1 MSKANSAQSVR
12 IRILMVDVPS
22 EVRFAV
28 QRGRSDLL
36 EPLGGQQEPLRFEFS
51 LRLGLPLSTGA
62 AKFLGE
68 FAQGPS
74 SDRFVYINSGTLAGQ
89 ADSPW
94 TRRAK
99 LKLASIPQDVID
111 AALSSGGIMEARVQG
126 TMGDGG
132 PVCASLKP
140 NAFVWAVV
148 HDAV

>member
-12 IRILMVDVPS
+12 MRILVVNTPPD
-22 EVRFAV
+22 VRFAV
-28 QRGRSDLL
+28 QCGRSDLL
-36 EPLGGQQEPLRFEFS
+36 DPMDGRHEPLRFEFS

-62 AKFLGE
+62 VNFLGE

-89 ADSPW
+89 PDSPW

-99 LKLASIPQDVID
+99 LKLAFIPQEVVD
-111 AALSSGGIMEARVQG
+111 AALSSGGVIEARVQG

-140 NAFVWAVV
+140 HAVVWAVAN
-148 HDAV
+148 DAA

>member
-12 IRILMVDVPS
+12 MRILVVNTLPD
-22 EVRFAV
+22 VRFAV
-28 QRGRSDLL
+28 QCGRSDLL
-36 EPLGGQQEPLRFEFS
+36 DPMDGRHEPLRFEFS

-62 AKFLGE
+62 VNFLGE

-74 SDRFVYINSGTLAGQ
+74 SDRFVYLNSGTLAGQ
-89 ADSPW
+89 PGSPW

-99 LKLASIPQDVID
+99 LKLASIPPTVLDT
-111 AALSSGGIMEARVQG
+111 ALSSGGVIQACVQG

-140 NAFVWAVV
+140 QAVVWGVV
-148 HDAV
+148 HDVA

>member
-1 MSKANSAQSVR
+1 MPKADSAQSVR
-12 IRILMVDVPS
+12 MRILVVDTPP

-36 EPLGGQQEPLRFEFS
+36 EPLDDPQESLRFEFS
-51 LRLGLPLSTGA
+51 LRLGSPLSTGA
-62 AKFLGE
+62 ANFLGE

-99 LKLASIPQDVID
+99 LKLATIPQEVVD
-111 AALSSGGIMEARVQG
+111 AALASGGVIEARVQG
-126 TMGDGG
+126 TMKDGG

-140 NAFVWAVV
+140 HAVV
-148 HDAV
+148 WGVAHDGA